1 MPHASHQF
9 LPQEAII
16 IPEPFRLPHDWHPD
30 KKLQVIDMENGVL
43 LNITQPFPETTLE
56 QVAACL
62 PYLGKAK
69 TIAEMDEAIRQG
81 AKDIAPC
88 QVESP

>member
-1 MPHASHQF
+1 MIHADHQP
-9 LPQEAII
+9 LQQGAII
-16 IPEPFRLPHDWHPD
+16 IPEPLQLPHNWYPD
-30 KKLQVIDMENGVL
+30 QKLQVIDMEDGIL
-43 LNITQPFPETTLE
+43 LNTAQPFPETTLE

-62 PYLGKAK
+62 PYNGKAK

-81 AKDIAPC
+81 AEDIASC